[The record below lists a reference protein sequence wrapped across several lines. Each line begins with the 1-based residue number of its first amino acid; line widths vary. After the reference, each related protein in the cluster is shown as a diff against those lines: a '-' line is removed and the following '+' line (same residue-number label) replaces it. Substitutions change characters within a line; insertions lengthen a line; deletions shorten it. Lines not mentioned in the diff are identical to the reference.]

1 MRPRAI
7 DSFCSF
13 CLHLVYC
20 VLLKAGLASTLPLAL
35 VMGAI
40 LGTFCLL
47 TPGHL
52 QAQPSTQ
59 ARSAQY
65 VFVIDDSSSMSTN
78 SSNGKTLAADP
89 DRLSVFAVR
98 SLLSML
104 DDTDEATLVR
114 LNGPPSRE
122 PITPIAP
129 LSRNRSAL
137 LDKLD
142 LGQKLASYAG
152 EIGTPCKATL
162 EALVQTLNA
171 SHRPGVAQTIFF
183 LTDGQCTGDLKGI
196 TSYADQIDAHKED
209 LFKFYLLRFSGRAY
223 SRQLAALATKT
234 GGEEALVSARDPTSI
249 LQPFA
254 NALSSSQGH
263 QAYLLTPKAPELAAH
278 SGARRVRLLAVSP
291 DLGAELSIKL
301 DPVRTG
307 KKMPRTNAQVRTGT
321 HQYADGRAFRYAAV
335 DYTPGD
341 VPVRVDVS
349 GAGSSWKVVAV
360 PEYRLLLDLSIEE
373 GSCQQR
379 GAPTQAVEVG
389 ASVCANITLVNEEGA
404 PITDASM
411 SHHARASLL
420 YRPPSTSSATELP
433 ANQQPGQLRFTIERA
448 NLERG
453 DHIFTPILRLNASQ
467 DHGDDTRH
475 SLTLRGQ
482 PYTLQVS
489 TRTVR
494 ASPSRLDLGEAKPGD
509 EFYNELTLKGNFPSN
524 MARISIENR
533 AAIPE
538 CIHAELS
545 GVQEGAP
552 QKLTANQTYS
562 LAIKISP
569 YCGKSSFT
577 RDIQTAVRI
586 EFDRAANSRPIPSVV
601 IPVHLALVS
610 KLGLPAAIQEELDAG
625 DRRLI
630 KMQFKGNHTRPLT
643 FKALLPPADER
654 GHWPDDDDD
663 LTLVFVDEQGKEV
676 HVDGEP
682 SLQHTITLAP
692 HDASAHLDVRV
703 RADVCCLAGTYRT
716 QLALVSTSGSREVI
730 RIPVRITVK
739 EAGVWSCWGRTI
751 IWTLLTLLV
760 VLLLLYI
767 ANMFRQSHFLRRDLV
782 AAKLVP
788 LRWDDWREAEAYGR
802 QADDIK
808 RLVRKSLSFKERALN
823 WLRAN
828 PLKFGLP
835 GQAYHESAQL
845 YLEPARDVSR
855 SRLVLIPDRDL
866 TTTMRRDPASGKGRI
881 FVSARGGLSFFAIPD
896 REGRLGRL
904 QYQDDFGS
912 GGFGGSSWG
921 DEPEQ
926 EELSMTPL
934 RRADLLDINPD
945 REPGDAAGWRVG

>member
-1 MRPRAI
+1 MRPRA
-7 DSFCSF
+7 
-13 CLHLVYC
+13 
-20 VLLKAGLASTLPLAL
+20 LASILAMYASPLAL
-35 VMGAI
+35 LCATRRALRTCPCSSALI
-40 LGTFCLL
+40 TLCLL
-47 TPGHL
+47 FTCSMVS
-52 QAQPSTQ
+52 AQPATQ

-129 LSRNRSAL
+129 LSRNRSTL
-137 LDKLD
+137 L
-142 LGQKLASYAG
+142 QKLELDQQLARYDG

-162 EALVQTLNA
+162 EALVETLNA
-171 SHRPGVAQTIFF
+171 SYRPGVAQTIFF
-183 LTDGQCTGDLKGI
+183 LTDGQCTGELKGI
-196 TSYADQIDAHKED
+196 TSYADKLDSDKED

-223 SRQLAALATKT
+223 SKQLATLANET
-234 GGEEALVSARDPTSI
+234 GGEEALVSARDPTTI

-263 QAYLLTPKAPELAAH
+263 QAYLLTPKVPELDAH

-291 DLGAELSIKL
+291 DLGSELSIKL

-307 KKMPRTNAQVRTGT
+307 QKPPRTNSQVRTGT
-321 HQYADGRAFRYAAV
+321 HQYADGRAFRYAAI
-335 DYTPGD
+335 DYIPGD

-360 PEYRLLLDLSIEE
+360 PEYRLMLELSIEE
-373 GSCQQR
+373 GSCQRR

-389 ASVCANITLVNEEGA
+389 ASVCANITLVNDEGEA
-404 PITDASM
+404 ITEASM
-411 SHHARASLL
+411 AHHAQASLL
-420 YRPPSTSSATELP
+420 YRAPSTQSATELP

-453 DHIFTPILRLNASQ
+453 DHIFTPILRLGTSQ
-467 DHGDDTRH
+467 DHSGSNRH

-489 TRTVR
+489 TRTVT

-524 MARISIENR
+524 LARLSIENR

-545 GVQEGAP
+545 GVKEGAP

-562 LAIKISP
+562 LAIKIAP

-586 EFDRAANSRPIPSVV
+586 EFDRAANSRAIPSVV
-601 IPVHLALVS
+601 IPIHLTLVS

-625 DRRLI
+625 SRRLI
-630 KMQFKGNHTRPLT
+630 KMQFRGNHTRPLT
-643 FKALLPPADER
+643 FKALLPTADER
-654 GHWPDDDDD
+654 ADWPDDPDD
-663 LTLVFVDEQGKEV
+663 LELVFVDEQGAEV
-676 HVDGEP
+676 LIDGEAA
-682 SLQHTITLAP
+682 SQHTITLAP
-692 HDASAHLDVRV
+692 NDASAHLDVRV
-703 RADVCCLAGTYRT
+703 RSDVCCISGSYRT
-716 QLALVSTSGSREVI
+716 QLALVSTSGSKEVI

-751 IWTLLTLLV
+751 IWTLLTLLIILV
-760 VLLLLYI
+760 LLYI
-767 ANMFRQSHFLRRDLV
+767 ANMFRQSHFLRRNLV

-788 LRWDDWREAEAYGR
+788 LRWDDWREAEAYSR
-802 QADDIK
+802 QADDVK
-808 RLVRKSLSFKERALN
+808 RLVRKSLSFKDRAWN

-866 TTTMRRDPASGKGRI
+866 TTSIRRDPASGKGRI
-881 FVSARGGLSFFAIPD
+881 FVSARGGLSFFAVPD

-904 QYQDDFGS
+904 HYQDDFGS
-912 GGFGGSSWG
+912 GGFGASSWG
-921 DEPEQ
+921 DEPQ
-926 EELSMTPL
+926 PEELSMTTL
-934 RRADLLDINPD
+934 RRADLLDINPE